1 MSGFD
6 NDALI
11 NLLIIFLPMTSRV
24 LDDFID
30 DCFLSGDDIC
40 KFEIYRSRK
49 YENRVNPIASQ
60 LIDSKKNSDLNKDYS
75 KYWFSI
81 YTYLVSY
88 FQLSQ

>member
-1 MSGFD
+1 MPSQ
-6 NDALI
+6 
-11 NLLIIFLPMTSRV
+11 V

-60 LIDSKKNSDLNKDYS
+60 LIAFKKNMDLNK
-75 KYWFSI
+75 K
-81 YTYLVSY
+81 
-88 FQLSQ
+88 

>member
-1 MSGFD
+1 MFS
-6 NDALI
+6 LKM
-11 NLLIIFLPMTSRV
+11 PSRV

-60 LIDSKKNSDLNKDYS
+60 LIGFKEKIDLKNNPK
-75 KYWFSI
+75 
-81 YTYLVSY
+81 
-88 FQLSQ
+88 

>member
-1 MSGFD
+1 M
-6 NDALI
+6 
-11 NLLIIFLPMTSRV
+11 PSRV

-60 LIDSKKNSDLNKDYS
+60 LIAFKKMNDLSKKQWLILNRILTPISSDPLNYHNKIVDH
-75 KYWFSI
+75 
-81 YTYLVSY
+81 
-88 FQLSQ
+88 

>member
-1 MSGFD
+1 M
-6 NDALI
+6 
-11 NLLIIFLPMTSRV
+11 PSRV

-60 LIDSKKNSDLNKDYS
+60 LIATNQKTVFSNTTVKSD
-75 KYWFSI
+75 
-81 YTYLVSY
+81 
-88 FQLSQ
+88 